1 MKKERK
7 VIDAH
12 LHIFG
17 HCEFG
22 DRLAHGIGDEPTQE
36 YLTEKYYG
44 RLGIEKGIVMGN
56 GPLEEQGK
64 NLGEYFYYSAG
75 LDEKDSWLKLEEI
88 ESHLQRK
95 RCVGVKLYPGY
106 YELYPNDKSLYP
118 IYKMTEE
125 YGKVLSVHTGM
136 VAGNGGHL
144 KYCRPIHLDDIATD
158 FPGLKIVM
166 CHFGNPFLQEAA
178 AVLEKNPNMYADL
191 SGLIEGAFETE
202 TFIKDQSGYL
212 EILKSWMHYV
222 SDYAK
227 FIYGTDWPA
236 VNCFEYREFIK
247 RLVPEQYHE
256 KVFYENAVRVYGL
269 EMKYYEDKSDRK
281 MELKLLSLS
290 EDDKLIRECM
300 EQASAFYG
308 CLGKMGVTEILCDRK
323 KAQELGADCQ
333 ITGIFTGGELTAF
346 ACAFEYT
353 GLKRNGR
360 KWLNPGD
367 KEWRQI
373 ETLGTNVV
381 VIPLLVGKEKVG
393 RLIELLREQYRDSHL
408 LFRISGE
415 QSEKFQ
421 EDLAVVSEKNLKSHR
436 YDAAGENVWL
446 FHFAPQIRMEDT
458 YFEEEILLIL
468 PGQEVLLEMGIE
480 EAEVTMVKLTGYE
493 IVRSEKGSAFFRK
506 PGAACEGVLLQCDYE
521 QLLRYQRFINL
532 TNYEE
537 HFEQTDRGKAL
548 IYSEKYQSDSS
559 LLWNDLLREMV
570 KTRKAEWSI
579 VPDSYIMYPVTYKEQ
594 DRLLECACYDNQEIG
609 NYMHYMDI
617 RLQCET
623 GVPFG
628 KDGIDLMERYK
639 NRLERI
645 PLGRLRVRITLEMI
659 LDILDHE
666 DQPVGCDAEAE
677 AVLSIDRLSHIGV
690 LTLVSLSTPFLLSHF
705 LDNIVR
711 NQLMV
716 IEENGEA
723 VNLYAYMQE
732 KWGLNASGTPKSYEM
747 IPKEK
752 NCLNKKQLG
761 AVLLSETI
769 YEEGEDFGEFTD
781 AEILKLTNSET
792 GMGQYSR
799 AFVVA
804 HTNVLLD
811 FEKDLRG
818 TIQARMYNAAFTC
831 FYVEL
836 LMFEEA
842 ALTCFNKELIDLM
855 AEVMRIEPT
864 EFLTRARTIT
874 NRYLNTVDFWNVSV
888 NYPSSQKS
896 LQMIRKSFLI
906 DDLKEKME
914 YNQKQVGNIFD
925 INREIVDRQEA
936 KEEKERDDQS
946 NTALTI
952 LSVLCFFSAMIDGN
966 DYLSTLDWLIPA
978 GVLDIILKGV
988 FPITMIGIL
997 LYVLK
1002 KLYGRSK

>member
-1 MKKERK
+1 
-7 VIDAH
+7 
-12 LHIFG
+12 
-17 HCEFG
+17 
-22 DRLAHGIGDEPTQE
+22 
-36 YLTEKYYG
+36 
-44 RLGIEKGIVMGN
+44 
-56 GPLEEQGK
+56 
-64 NLGEYFYYSAG
+64 
-75 LDEKDSWLKLEEI
+75 
-88 ESHLQRK
+88 
-95 RCVGVKLYPGY
+95 
-106 YELYPNDKSLYP
+106 
-118 IYKMTEE
+118 
-125 YGKVLSVHTGM
+125 
-136 VAGNGGHL
+136 
-144 KYCRPIHLDDIATD
+144 
-158 FPGLKIVM
+158 
-166 CHFGNPFLQEAA
+166 
-178 AVLEKNPNMYADL
+178 
-191 SGLIEGAFETE
+191 
-202 TFIKDQSGYL
+202 
-212 EILKSWMHYV
+212 
-222 SDYAK
+222 
-227 FIYGTDWPA
+227 
-236 VNCFEYREFIK
+236 
-247 RLVPEQYHE
+247 
-256 KVFYENAVRVYGL
+256 
-269 EMKYYEDKSDRK
+269 MKYYEDKSDRK

-308 CLGKMGVTEILCDRK
+308 CLGEMGVTEILCDRK

-353 GLKRNGR
+353 ELKRNGR

-393 RLIELLREQYRDSHL
+393 RLVELLREQYRDSHL

-436 YDAAGENVWL
+436 YDAAGENVWI

-480 EAEVTMVKLTGYE
+480 EAEVTMVELTGYE
-493 IVRSEKGSAFFRK
+493 IVQSEKGSAFFRK

-532 TNYEE
+532 TDYEE

-579 VPDSYIMYPVTYKEQ
+579 VPDSYIMYPVTYKDH
-594 DRLLECACYDNQEIG
+594 DRLLECACYDNQEIS

-666 DQPVGCDAEAE
+666 DQPVGCDAEVE
-677 AVLSIDRLSHIGV
+677 AVLSIDRSSHIGV

-864 EFLTRARTIT
+864 EFLTSARTIT

-906 DDLKEKME
+906 DDLREKME
-914 YNQKQVGNIFD
+914 YNQNQVGNIFN

>member
-1 MKKERK
+1 
-7 VIDAH
+7 
-12 LHIFG
+12 
-17 HCEFG
+17 
-22 DRLAHGIGDEPTQE
+22 
-36 YLTEKYYG
+36 
-44 RLGIEKGIVMGN
+44 
-56 GPLEEQGK
+56 
-64 NLGEYFYYSAG
+64 
-75 LDEKDSWLKLEEI
+75 
-88 ESHLQRK
+88 
-95 RCVGVKLYPGY
+95 
-106 YELYPNDKSLYP
+106 
-118 IYKMTEE
+118 
-125 YGKVLSVHTGM
+125 
-136 VAGNGGHL
+136 
-144 KYCRPIHLDDIATD
+144 
-158 FPGLKIVM
+158 
-166 CHFGNPFLQEAA
+166 
-178 AVLEKNPNMYADL
+178 
-191 SGLIEGAFETE
+191 
-202 TFIKDQSGYL
+202 
-212 EILKSWMHYV
+212 
-222 SDYAK
+222 
-227 FIYGTDWPA
+227 
-236 VNCFEYREFIK
+236 
-247 RLVPEQYHE
+247 
-256 KVFYENAVRVYGL
+256 
-269 EMKYYEDKSDRK
+269 MKYYEDKSDRK

-308 CLGKMGVTEILCDRK
+308 CLGEMGVTEILCDRK

-353 GLKRNGR
+353 ELKRNGR

-393 RLIELLREQYRDSHL
+393 RLVELLREQYRDSHL

-436 YDAAGENVWL
+436 YDAAGENGWL

-480 EAEVTMVKLTGYE
+480 EAEVTMVELTGYE
-493 IVRSEKGSAFFRK
+493 IVQSEKGSAFFRK

-532 TNYEE
+532 TDYEE

-579 VPDSYIMYPVTYKEQ
+579 VPDSYIMYPVTYKDH
-594 DRLLECACYDNQEIG
+594 DRLLECACYDNQEIS

-666 DQPVGCDAEAE
+666 DQPVGCDAEVE
-677 AVLSIDRLSHIGV
+677 AVLSIDRSSHIGV

-864 EFLTRARTIT
+864 EFLTSARTIT

-906 DDLKEKME
+906 DDLREKME
-914 YNQKQVGNIFD
+914 YNQKQVGNIFN

>member
-1 MKKERK
+1 
-7 VIDAH
+7 
-12 LHIFG
+12 
-17 HCEFG
+17 
-22 DRLAHGIGDEPTQE
+22 
-36 YLTEKYYG
+36 
-44 RLGIEKGIVMGN
+44 
-56 GPLEEQGK
+56 
-64 NLGEYFYYSAG
+64 
-75 LDEKDSWLKLEEI
+75 
-88 ESHLQRK
+88 
-95 RCVGVKLYPGY
+95 
-106 YELYPNDKSLYP
+106 
-118 IYKMTEE
+118 
-125 YGKVLSVHTGM
+125 
-136 VAGNGGHL
+136 
-144 KYCRPIHLDDIATD
+144 
-158 FPGLKIVM
+158 
-166 CHFGNPFLQEAA
+166 
-178 AVLEKNPNMYADL
+178 
-191 SGLIEGAFETE
+191 
-202 TFIKDQSGYL
+202 
-212 EILKSWMHYV
+212 
-222 SDYAK
+222 
-227 FIYGTDWPA
+227 
-236 VNCFEYREFIK
+236 
-247 RLVPEQYHE
+247 
-256 KVFYENAVRVYGL
+256 
-269 EMKYYEDKSDRK
+269 MKYYEDKSDRK

-308 CLGKMGVTEILCDRK
+308 CLGEMGVTEILCDRK

-353 GLKRNGR
+353 ELKRNGR

-393 RLIELLREQYRDSHL
+393 RLVELLREQYRDSHL

-480 EAEVTMVKLTGYE
+480 EAEVTMVELTGYE
-493 IVRSEKGSAFFRK
+493 IVQSEKGSAFFRK

-532 TNYEE
+532 TDYEE

-579 VPDSYIMYPVTYKEQ
+579 VPDSYIMYPVTYKDH
-594 DRLLECACYDNQEIG
+594 DRLLECACYDNQEIS

-666 DQPVGCDAEAE
+666 DQPVGCDAEVE
-677 AVLSIDRLSHIGV
+677 AVLSIDRSSHIGV

>member
-1 MKKERK
+1 
-7 VIDAH
+7 
-12 LHIFG
+12 
-17 HCEFG
+17 
-22 DRLAHGIGDEPTQE
+22 
-36 YLTEKYYG
+36 
-44 RLGIEKGIVMGN
+44 
-56 GPLEEQGK
+56 
-64 NLGEYFYYSAG
+64 
-75 LDEKDSWLKLEEI
+75 
-88 ESHLQRK
+88 
-95 RCVGVKLYPGY
+95 
-106 YELYPNDKSLYP
+106 
-118 IYKMTEE
+118 
-125 YGKVLSVHTGM
+125 
-136 VAGNGGHL
+136 
-144 KYCRPIHLDDIATD
+144 
-158 FPGLKIVM
+158 
-166 CHFGNPFLQEAA
+166 
-178 AVLEKNPNMYADL
+178 
-191 SGLIEGAFETE
+191 
-202 TFIKDQSGYL
+202 
-212 EILKSWMHYV
+212 
-222 SDYAK
+222 
-227 FIYGTDWPA
+227 
-236 VNCFEYREFIK
+236 
-247 RLVPEQYHE
+247 
-256 KVFYENAVRVYGL
+256 
-269 EMKYYEDKSDRK
+269 MKYYEDKSDRK
-281 MELKLLSLS
+281 MELKLLPLS

-506 PGAACEGVLLQCDYE
+506 SGAACEGVLLQCDYE

>member
-1 MKKERK
+1 
-7 VIDAH
+7 
-12 LHIFG
+12 
-17 HCEFG
+17 
-22 DRLAHGIGDEPTQE
+22 
-36 YLTEKYYG
+36 
-44 RLGIEKGIVMGN
+44 
-56 GPLEEQGK
+56 
-64 NLGEYFYYSAG
+64 
-75 LDEKDSWLKLEEI
+75 
-88 ESHLQRK
+88 
-95 RCVGVKLYPGY
+95 
-106 YELYPNDKSLYP
+106 
-118 IYKMTEE
+118 
-125 YGKVLSVHTGM
+125 
-136 VAGNGGHL
+136 
-144 KYCRPIHLDDIATD
+144 
-158 FPGLKIVM
+158 
-166 CHFGNPFLQEAA
+166 
-178 AVLEKNPNMYADL
+178 
-191 SGLIEGAFETE
+191 
-202 TFIKDQSGYL
+202 
-212 EILKSWMHYV
+212 
-222 SDYAK
+222 
-227 FIYGTDWPA
+227 
-236 VNCFEYREFIK
+236 
-247 RLVPEQYHE
+247 
-256 KVFYENAVRVYGL
+256 
-269 EMKYYEDKSDRK
+269 MKYYEDKSDRK
-281 MELKLLSLS
+281 MELKLVSLS

-308 CLGKMGVTEILCDRK
+308 CLGEMGVTEILCDRK

-393 RLIELLREQYRDSHL
+393 RLVELLREQYRDSHL

-480 EAEVTMVKLTGYE
+480 EAEVTMVELTGYE
-493 IVRSEKGSAFFRK
+493 IVQSEKGSAFFRK

-532 TNYEE
+532 TDYEE

-579 VPDSYIMYPVTYKEQ
+579 VPDSYIMYPVTYKDH

-666 DQPVGCDAEAE
+666 DQPVGCDAEVE
-677 AVLSIDRLSHIGV
+677 AVLSIDRSSHIGV

-864 EFLTRARTIT
+864 EFLTSARTIT

-906 DDLKEKME
+906 DDLREKME
-914 YNQKQVGNIFD
+914 YNQKQVGNIFN

>member
-1 MKKERK
+1 
-7 VIDAH
+7 
-12 LHIFG
+12 
-17 HCEFG
+17 
-22 DRLAHGIGDEPTQE
+22 
-36 YLTEKYYG
+36 
-44 RLGIEKGIVMGN
+44 
-56 GPLEEQGK
+56 
-64 NLGEYFYYSAG
+64 
-75 LDEKDSWLKLEEI
+75 
-88 ESHLQRK
+88 
-95 RCVGVKLYPGY
+95 
-106 YELYPNDKSLYP
+106 
-118 IYKMTEE
+118 
-125 YGKVLSVHTGM
+125 
-136 VAGNGGHL
+136 
-144 KYCRPIHLDDIATD
+144 
-158 FPGLKIVM
+158 
-166 CHFGNPFLQEAA
+166 
-178 AVLEKNPNMYADL
+178 
-191 SGLIEGAFETE
+191 
-202 TFIKDQSGYL
+202 
-212 EILKSWMHYV
+212 
-222 SDYAK
+222 
-227 FIYGTDWPA
+227 
-236 VNCFEYREFIK
+236 
-247 RLVPEQYHE
+247 
-256 KVFYENAVRVYGL
+256 
-269 EMKYYEDKSDRK
+269 MKYYEDKSDRK

-308 CLGKMGVTEILCDRK
+308 CLGEMGVTEILCDRK

-353 GLKRNGR
+353 ELKRNGR

-373 ETLGTNVV
+373 ETLGPNVV

-393 RLIELLREQYRDSHL
+393 RLVELLREQYRDSHL

-480 EAEVTMVKLTGYE
+480 EAEVTMVELTGYE
-493 IVRSEKGSAFFRK
+493 IVQSEKGSAFFRK

-532 TNYEE
+532 TDYEE

-579 VPDSYIMYPVTYKEQ
+579 VPDSYIMYPVTYKDH
-594 DRLLECACYDNQEIG
+594 DRLLECACYDNQEIS

-666 DQPVGCDAEAE
+666 DQPVGCDAEVE
-677 AVLSIDRLSHIGV
+677 AVLSIDRSSHIGV

-864 EFLTRARTIT
+864 EFLTSARTIT

-906 DDLKEKME
+906 DDLREKME
-914 YNQKQVGNIFD
+914 YNQKQVGNIFN

>member
-1 MKKERK
+1 
-7 VIDAH
+7 
-12 LHIFG
+12 
-17 HCEFG
+17 
-22 DRLAHGIGDEPTQE
+22 
-36 YLTEKYYG
+36 
-44 RLGIEKGIVMGN
+44 
-56 GPLEEQGK
+56 
-64 NLGEYFYYSAG
+64 
-75 LDEKDSWLKLEEI
+75 
-88 ESHLQRK
+88 
-95 RCVGVKLYPGY
+95 
-106 YELYPNDKSLYP
+106 
-118 IYKMTEE
+118 
-125 YGKVLSVHTGM
+125 
-136 VAGNGGHL
+136 
-144 KYCRPIHLDDIATD
+144 
-158 FPGLKIVM
+158 
-166 CHFGNPFLQEAA
+166 
-178 AVLEKNPNMYADL
+178 
-191 SGLIEGAFETE
+191 
-202 TFIKDQSGYL
+202 
-212 EILKSWMHYV
+212 
-222 SDYAK
+222 
-227 FIYGTDWPA
+227 
-236 VNCFEYREFIK
+236 
-247 RLVPEQYHE
+247 
-256 KVFYENAVRVYGL
+256 
-269 EMKYYEDKSDRK
+269 MKYYEDKSDRK

-308 CLGKMGVTEILCDRK
+308 CLGEMGVTEILCDRK

-353 GLKRNGR
+353 ELKRNGR

-381 VIPLLVGKEKVG
+381 VIPLLVGKEKVS
-393 RLIELLREQYRDSHL
+393 RLVELLREQYRDSHL

-480 EAEVTMVKLTGYE
+480 EAEVTMVELTGYE
-493 IVRSEKGSAFFRK
+493 IVQSEKGSAFFRK

-532 TNYEE
+532 TDYEE

-579 VPDSYIMYPVTYKEQ
+579 VPDSYIMYPVTYKDH

-666 DQPVGCDAEAE
+666 DQPVGCDAEVE
-677 AVLSIDRLSHIGV
+677 AVLSIDRSSHIGV

-864 EFLTRARTIT
+864 EFLTSARTIT

-906 DDLKEKME
+906 DDLREKME
-914 YNQKQVGNIFD
+914 YNQNQVGNIFN

>member
-1 MKKERK
+1 
-7 VIDAH
+7 
-12 LHIFG
+12 
-17 HCEFG
+17 
-22 DRLAHGIGDEPTQE
+22 
-36 YLTEKYYG
+36 
-44 RLGIEKGIVMGN
+44 
-56 GPLEEQGK
+56 
-64 NLGEYFYYSAG
+64 
-75 LDEKDSWLKLEEI
+75 
-88 ESHLQRK
+88 
-95 RCVGVKLYPGY
+95 
-106 YELYPNDKSLYP
+106 
-118 IYKMTEE
+118 
-125 YGKVLSVHTGM
+125 
-136 VAGNGGHL
+136 
-144 KYCRPIHLDDIATD
+144 
-158 FPGLKIVM
+158 
-166 CHFGNPFLQEAA
+166 
-178 AVLEKNPNMYADL
+178 
-191 SGLIEGAFETE
+191 
-202 TFIKDQSGYL
+202 
-212 EILKSWMHYV
+212 
-222 SDYAK
+222 
-227 FIYGTDWPA
+227 
-236 VNCFEYREFIK
+236 
-247 RLVPEQYHE
+247 
-256 KVFYENAVRVYGL
+256 
-269 EMKYYEDKSDRK
+269 MKYYEDKSDRK

-308 CLGKMGVTEILCDRK
+308 CLGEMGVTEILCDRK

-353 GLKRNGR
+353 ELKRNGR

-393 RLIELLREQYRDSHL
+393 RLVELLREQYRDSHL

-480 EAEVTMVKLTGYE
+480 EAEVTMVELTGYE
-493 IVRSEKGSAFFRK
+493 IVQSEKGSAFFRK

-532 TNYEE
+532 TDYEE

-579 VPDSYIMYPVTYKEQ
+579 VPDSYIMYPVTYKDH
-594 DRLLECACYDNQEIG
+594 DRLLECACYDNQEIS

-666 DQPVGCDAEAE
+666 DQPVGCDAEVE
-677 AVLSIDRLSHIGV
+677 AVLSIDRSSHIGV

-864 EFLTRARTIT
+864 EFLTSARTIT

-906 DDLKEKME
+906 DDLREKME
-914 YNQKQVGNIFD
+914 YNQKQVGNIFN

>member
-1 MKKERK
+1 
-7 VIDAH
+7 
-12 LHIFG
+12 
-17 HCEFG
+17 
-22 DRLAHGIGDEPTQE
+22 
-36 YLTEKYYG
+36 
-44 RLGIEKGIVMGN
+44 
-56 GPLEEQGK
+56 
-64 NLGEYFYYSAG
+64 
-75 LDEKDSWLKLEEI
+75 
-88 ESHLQRK
+88 
-95 RCVGVKLYPGY
+95 
-106 YELYPNDKSLYP
+106 
-118 IYKMTEE
+118 
-125 YGKVLSVHTGM
+125 
-136 VAGNGGHL
+136 
-144 KYCRPIHLDDIATD
+144 
-158 FPGLKIVM
+158 
-166 CHFGNPFLQEAA
+166 
-178 AVLEKNPNMYADL
+178 
-191 SGLIEGAFETE
+191 
-202 TFIKDQSGYL
+202 
-212 EILKSWMHYV
+212 
-222 SDYAK
+222 
-227 FIYGTDWPA
+227 
-236 VNCFEYREFIK
+236 
-247 RLVPEQYHE
+247 
-256 KVFYENAVRVYGL
+256 
-269 EMKYYEDKSDRK
+269 MKYYEDKSDRK

-308 CLGKMGVTEILCDRK
+308 CLGEMGVTEILCDRK

-353 GLKRNGR
+353 ELKRNGR

-393 RLIELLREQYRDSHL
+393 RLVELLREQYRDSHL

-480 EAEVTMVKLTGYE
+480 EAEVTMVELTGYE
-493 IVRSEKGSAFFRK
+493 IVQSEKGSAFFRK

-532 TNYEE
+532 TDYEE

-579 VPDSYIMYPVTYKEQ
+579 VPDSYIMYPVTYKDH
-594 DRLLECACYDNQEIG
+594 DRLLECACYDNQEIS

-666 DQPVGCDAEAE
+666 DQPVGCDAEVE
-677 AVLSIDRLSHIGV
+677 AVLSIDRSSHIGV

-864 EFLTRARTIT
+864 EFLTSARTIT

>member
-1 MKKERK
+1 
-7 VIDAH
+7 
-12 LHIFG
+12 
-17 HCEFG
+17 
-22 DRLAHGIGDEPTQE
+22 
-36 YLTEKYYG
+36 
-44 RLGIEKGIVMGN
+44 
-56 GPLEEQGK
+56 
-64 NLGEYFYYSAG
+64 
-75 LDEKDSWLKLEEI
+75 
-88 ESHLQRK
+88 
-95 RCVGVKLYPGY
+95 
-106 YELYPNDKSLYP
+106 
-118 IYKMTEE
+118 
-125 YGKVLSVHTGM
+125 
-136 VAGNGGHL
+136 
-144 KYCRPIHLDDIATD
+144 
-158 FPGLKIVM
+158 
-166 CHFGNPFLQEAA
+166 
-178 AVLEKNPNMYADL
+178 
-191 SGLIEGAFETE
+191 
-202 TFIKDQSGYL
+202 
-212 EILKSWMHYV
+212 
-222 SDYAK
+222 
-227 FIYGTDWPA
+227 
-236 VNCFEYREFIK
+236 
-247 RLVPEQYHE
+247 
-256 KVFYENAVRVYGL
+256 
-269 EMKYYEDKSDRK
+269 MKYYEDKSDRK

-353 GLKRNGR
+353 ELKRNGR

-393 RLIELLREQYRDSHL
+393 RLVELLREQYRDSHL

-480 EAEVTMVKLTGYE
+480 EAEVTMVELTGYE
-493 IVRSEKGSAFFRK
+493 IVQSEKGSAFFRK

-532 TNYEE
+532 TDYEE

-579 VPDSYIMYPVTYKEQ
+579 VPDSYIMYPVTYKDH
-594 DRLLECACYDNQEIG
+594 DRLLECACYDNQEIS

-666 DQPVGCDAEAE
+666 DQPVGCDAEVE
-677 AVLSIDRLSHIGV
+677 AVLSIDRSSHIGV

-864 EFLTRARTIT
+864 EFLTSARTIT

-906 DDLKEKME
+906 DDLREKME
-914 YNQKQVGNIFD
+914 YNQKQVGNIFN

>member
-1 MKKERK
+1 
-7 VIDAH
+7 
-12 LHIFG
+12 
-17 HCEFG
+17 
-22 DRLAHGIGDEPTQE
+22 
-36 YLTEKYYG
+36 
-44 RLGIEKGIVMGN
+44 
-56 GPLEEQGK
+56 
-64 NLGEYFYYSAG
+64 
-75 LDEKDSWLKLEEI
+75 
-88 ESHLQRK
+88 
-95 RCVGVKLYPGY
+95 
-106 YELYPNDKSLYP
+106 
-118 IYKMTEE
+118 
-125 YGKVLSVHTGM
+125 
-136 VAGNGGHL
+136 
-144 KYCRPIHLDDIATD
+144 
-158 FPGLKIVM
+158 
-166 CHFGNPFLQEAA
+166 
-178 AVLEKNPNMYADL
+178 
-191 SGLIEGAFETE
+191 
-202 TFIKDQSGYL
+202 
-212 EILKSWMHYV
+212 
-222 SDYAK
+222 
-227 FIYGTDWPA
+227 
-236 VNCFEYREFIK
+236 
-247 RLVPEQYHE
+247 
-256 KVFYENAVRVYGL
+256 
-269 EMKYYEDKSDRK
+269 MKYYEDKSDRK

-308 CLGKMGVTEILCDRK
+308 CLGKMGVTEILCDRR

-480 EAEVTMVKLTGYE
+480 EAEVTMVELTGYE
-493 IVRSEKGSAFFRK
+493 IVQSEKGSAFFRK

-532 TNYEE
+532 TDYEE

-579 VPDSYIMYPVTYKEQ
+579 VPDSYIMYPVTYKDH

-666 DQPVGCDAEAE
+666 DQPVGCDAEVE
-677 AVLSIDRLSHIGV
+677 AVLSIDRSSHIGV

-864 EFLTRARTIT
+864 EFLTSARTIT

-906 DDLKEKME
+906 DDLREKME
-914 YNQKQVGNIFD
+914 YNQKQVGNIFN

>member
-1 MKKERK
+1 
-7 VIDAH
+7 
-12 LHIFG
+12 
-17 HCEFG
+17 
-22 DRLAHGIGDEPTQE
+22 
-36 YLTEKYYG
+36 
-44 RLGIEKGIVMGN
+44 
-56 GPLEEQGK
+56 
-64 NLGEYFYYSAG
+64 
-75 LDEKDSWLKLEEI
+75 
-88 ESHLQRK
+88 
-95 RCVGVKLYPGY
+95 
-106 YELYPNDKSLYP
+106 
-118 IYKMTEE
+118 
-125 YGKVLSVHTGM
+125 
-136 VAGNGGHL
+136 
-144 KYCRPIHLDDIATD
+144 
-158 FPGLKIVM
+158 
-166 CHFGNPFLQEAA
+166 
-178 AVLEKNPNMYADL
+178 
-191 SGLIEGAFETE
+191 
-202 TFIKDQSGYL
+202 
-212 EILKSWMHYV
+212 
-222 SDYAK
+222 
-227 FIYGTDWPA
+227 
-236 VNCFEYREFIK
+236 
-247 RLVPEQYHE
+247 
-256 KVFYENAVRVYGL
+256 
-269 EMKYYEDKSDRK
+269 MKYYEDKSDRK

-308 CLGKMGVTEILCDRK
+308 CLGEMGVTEILCDRK

-353 GLKRNGR
+353 ELKRNGR

-393 RLIELLREQYRDSHL
+393 RLVELLREQYRDSHL

-480 EAEVTMVKLTGYE
+480 EAEVTMVELTGYE
-493 IVRSEKGSAFFRK
+493 IVQSEKGSAFFRK

-532 TNYEE
+532 TDYEE

-579 VPDSYIMYPVTYKEQ
+579 VPDSYIMYPVTYKDH

-666 DQPVGCDAEAE
+666 DQPVGCDAEVE
-677 AVLSIDRLSHIGV
+677 AVLSIDRSSHIGV

-752 NCLNKKQLG
+752 NCLKKKQLG

-864 EFLTRARTIT
+864 EFLTSARTIT

-906 DDLKEKME
+906 DDLREKME
-914 YNQKQVGNIFD
+914 YNQKQVGNIFN

>member
-1 MKKERK
+1 
-7 VIDAH
+7 
-12 LHIFG
+12 
-17 HCEFG
+17 
-22 DRLAHGIGDEPTQE
+22 
-36 YLTEKYYG
+36 
-44 RLGIEKGIVMGN
+44 
-56 GPLEEQGK
+56 
-64 NLGEYFYYSAG
+64 
-75 LDEKDSWLKLEEI
+75 
-88 ESHLQRK
+88 
-95 RCVGVKLYPGY
+95 
-106 YELYPNDKSLYP
+106 
-118 IYKMTEE
+118 
-125 YGKVLSVHTGM
+125 
-136 VAGNGGHL
+136 
-144 KYCRPIHLDDIATD
+144 
-158 FPGLKIVM
+158 
-166 CHFGNPFLQEAA
+166 
-178 AVLEKNPNMYADL
+178 
-191 SGLIEGAFETE
+191 
-202 TFIKDQSGYL
+202 
-212 EILKSWMHYV
+212 
-222 SDYAK
+222 
-227 FIYGTDWPA
+227 
-236 VNCFEYREFIK
+236 
-247 RLVPEQYHE
+247 
-256 KVFYENAVRVYGL
+256 
-269 EMKYYEDKSDRK
+269 MKYYEDKSDRK

-308 CLGKMGVTEILCDRK
+308 CLGEMGVTEILCDRK

-353 GLKRNGR
+353 ELKRNGR

-393 RLIELLREQYRDSHL
+393 RLVELLREQYRDSHL

-480 EAEVTMVKLTGYE
+480 EAEVTMVELTGYE
-493 IVRSEKGSAFFRK
+493 IVQSEKGSAFFRK

-532 TNYEE
+532 TDYEE

-579 VPDSYIMYPVTYKEQ
+579 VPDSYIMYPVTYKDH
-594 DRLLECACYDNQEIG
+594 DRLLECACYDNQEIS

-666 DQPVGCDAEAE
+666 DQPVGCDAEVE
-677 AVLSIDRLSHIGV
+677 AVLSIDRSSHIGV

-906 DDLKEKME
+906 DDLREKME
-914 YNQKQVGNIFD
+914 YNQKQVGNIFN
-925 INREIVDRQEA
+925 INSEIVDRQEA

>member
-1 MKKERK
+1 
-7 VIDAH
+7 
-12 LHIFG
+12 
-17 HCEFG
+17 
-22 DRLAHGIGDEPTQE
+22 
-36 YLTEKYYG
+36 
-44 RLGIEKGIVMGN
+44 
-56 GPLEEQGK
+56 
-64 NLGEYFYYSAG
+64 
-75 LDEKDSWLKLEEI
+75 
-88 ESHLQRK
+88 
-95 RCVGVKLYPGY
+95 
-106 YELYPNDKSLYP
+106 
-118 IYKMTEE
+118 
-125 YGKVLSVHTGM
+125 
-136 VAGNGGHL
+136 
-144 KYCRPIHLDDIATD
+144 
-158 FPGLKIVM
+158 
-166 CHFGNPFLQEAA
+166 
-178 AVLEKNPNMYADL
+178 
-191 SGLIEGAFETE
+191 
-202 TFIKDQSGYL
+202 
-212 EILKSWMHYV
+212 
-222 SDYAK
+222 
-227 FIYGTDWPA
+227 
-236 VNCFEYREFIK
+236 
-247 RLVPEQYHE
+247 
-256 KVFYENAVRVYGL
+256 
-269 EMKYYEDKSDRK
+269 MKYYEDKSDRK

-308 CLGKMGVTEILCDRK
+308 CLGEMGVTEILCDRK

-353 GLKRNGR
+353 ELKSNGR

-393 RLIELLREQYRDSHL
+393 RLVELLREQYRDSHL

-480 EAEVTMVKLTGYE
+480 EAEVTMVELTGYE
-493 IVRSEKGSAFFRK
+493 IVQSEKGSAFFRK

-532 TNYEE
+532 TDYEE

-579 VPDSYIMYPVTYKEQ
+579 VPDSYIMYPVTYKDH
-594 DRLLECACYDNQEIG
+594 DRLLECACYDNQEIS

-666 DQPVGCDAEAE
+666 DQPVGCDAEVE
-677 AVLSIDRLSHIGV
+677 AVLSIDRSSHIGV

-864 EFLTRARTIT
+864 EFLTSARTIT

-906 DDLKEKME
+906 DDLREKME
-914 YNQKQVGNIFD
+914 YNQKQVGNIFN

>member
-1 MKKERK
+1 M
-7 VIDAH
+7 
-12 LHIFG
+12 
-17 HCEFG
+17 
-22 DRLAHGIGDEPTQE
+22 
-36 YLTEKYYG
+36 
-44 RLGIEKGIVMGN
+44 
-56 GPLEEQGK
+56 
-64 NLGEYFYYSAG
+64 
-75 LDEKDSWLKLEEI
+75 
-88 ESHLQRK
+88 LQR
-95 RCVGVKLYPGY
+95 Y
-106 YELYPNDKSLYP
+106 S
-118 IYKMTEE
+118 
-125 YGKVLSVHTGM
+125 
-136 VAGNGGHL
+136 
-144 KYCRPIHLDDIATD
+144 
-158 FPGLKIVM
+158 
-166 CHFGNPFLQEAA
+166 
-178 AVLEKNPNMYADL
+178 
-191 SGLIEGAFETE
+191 
-202 TFIKDQSGYL
+202 
-212 EILKSWMHYV
+212 
-222 SDYAK
+222 
-227 FIYGTDWPA
+227 
-236 VNCFEYREFIK
+236 
-247 RLVPEQYHE
+247 
-256 KVFYENAVRVYGL
+256 
-269 EMKYYEDKSDRK
+269 
-281 MELKLLSLS
+281 
-290 EDDKLIRECM
+290 
-300 EQASAFYG
+300 
-308 CLGKMGVTEILCDRK
+308 VTEK

-353 GLKRNGR
+353 ELKRNGR

-393 RLIELLREQYRDSHL
+393 RLVELLREQYRDSHL

-480 EAEVTMVKLTGYE
+480 EAEVTMVELTGYE
-493 IVRSEKGSAFFRK
+493 IVQSEKGSAFFRK

-532 TNYEE
+532 TDYEE

-579 VPDSYIMYPVTYKEQ
+579 VPDSYIMYPVTYKDH
-594 DRLLECACYDNQEIG
+594 DRLLECACYDNQEIS

-666 DQPVGCDAEAE
+666 DQPVGCDAEVE
-677 AVLSIDRLSHIGV
+677 AVLSIDRSSHIGV

-864 EFLTRARTIT
+864 EFLTSARTIT

-906 DDLKEKME
+906 DDLREKME
-914 YNQKQVGNIFD
+914 YNQKQVGNIFN

>member
-1 MKKERK
+1 
-7 VIDAH
+7 
-12 LHIFG
+12 
-17 HCEFG
+17 
-22 DRLAHGIGDEPTQE
+22 
-36 YLTEKYYG
+36 
-44 RLGIEKGIVMGN
+44 
-56 GPLEEQGK
+56 
-64 NLGEYFYYSAG
+64 
-75 LDEKDSWLKLEEI
+75 
-88 ESHLQRK
+88 
-95 RCVGVKLYPGY
+95 
-106 YELYPNDKSLYP
+106 
-118 IYKMTEE
+118 
-125 YGKVLSVHTGM
+125 
-136 VAGNGGHL
+136 
-144 KYCRPIHLDDIATD
+144 
-158 FPGLKIVM
+158 
-166 CHFGNPFLQEAA
+166 
-178 AVLEKNPNMYADL
+178 
-191 SGLIEGAFETE
+191 
-202 TFIKDQSGYL
+202 
-212 EILKSWMHYV
+212 
-222 SDYAK
+222 
-227 FIYGTDWPA
+227 
-236 VNCFEYREFIK
+236 
-247 RLVPEQYHE
+247 
-256 KVFYENAVRVYGL
+256 
-269 EMKYYEDKSDRK
+269 

-308 CLGKMGVTEILCDRK
+308 CLGEMGVTEILCDRK

-353 GLKRNGR
+353 ELKRNGR

-393 RLIELLREQYRDSHL
+393 RLVELLREQYRDSHL

-480 EAEVTMVKLTGYE
+480 EAEVTMVELTGYE
-493 IVRSEKGSAFFRK
+493 IVQSEKGSAFFRK

-532 TNYEE
+532 TDYEE

-579 VPDSYIMYPVTYKEQ
+579 VPDSYIMYPVTYKDH
-594 DRLLECACYDNQEIG
+594 DRLLECACYDNQEIS

-666 DQPVGCDAEAE
+666 DQPVGCDAEVE
-677 AVLSIDRLSHIGV
+677 AVLSIDRSSHIGV

-864 EFLTRARTIT
+864 EFLTSARTIT

-906 DDLKEKME
+906 DDLREKME
-914 YNQKQVGNIFD
+914 YNQKQVGNIFN

>member
-1 MKKERK
+1 
-7 VIDAH
+7 
-12 LHIFG
+12 
-17 HCEFG
+17 
-22 DRLAHGIGDEPTQE
+22 
-36 YLTEKYYG
+36 
-44 RLGIEKGIVMGN
+44 
-56 GPLEEQGK
+56 
-64 NLGEYFYYSAG
+64 
-75 LDEKDSWLKLEEI
+75 
-88 ESHLQRK
+88 
-95 RCVGVKLYPGY
+95 
-106 YELYPNDKSLYP
+106 
-118 IYKMTEE
+118 
-125 YGKVLSVHTGM
+125 
-136 VAGNGGHL
+136 
-144 KYCRPIHLDDIATD
+144 
-158 FPGLKIVM
+158 
-166 CHFGNPFLQEAA
+166 
-178 AVLEKNPNMYADL
+178 
-191 SGLIEGAFETE
+191 
-202 TFIKDQSGYL
+202 
-212 EILKSWMHYV
+212 
-222 SDYAK
+222 
-227 FIYGTDWPA
+227 
-236 VNCFEYREFIK
+236 
-247 RLVPEQYHE
+247 
-256 KVFYENAVRVYGL
+256 
-269 EMKYYEDKSDRK
+269 MKYYEDKSDRK

-308 CLGKMGVTEILCDRK
+308 CLGEMGVTEILCDRK

-333 ITGIFTGGELTAF
+333 IIGIFTGGELTAF

-480 EAEVTMVKLTGYE
+480 EAEVTMVELTGYE
-493 IVRSEKGSAFFRK
+493 IVQSEKGSAFFRK

-532 TNYEE
+532 TDYEE

-579 VPDSYIMYPVTYKEQ
+579 VPDSYIMYPVTYKDH

-666 DQPVGCDAEAE
+666 DQPVGCDAEVE
-677 AVLSIDRLSHIGV
+677 AVLSIDRSSHIGV

-864 EFLTRARTIT
+864 EFLTSARTIT

-906 DDLKEKME
+906 DDLREKME
-914 YNQKQVGNIFD
+914 YNQNQVGNIFN

>member
-1 MKKERK
+1 
-7 VIDAH
+7 
-12 LHIFG
+12 
-17 HCEFG
+17 
-22 DRLAHGIGDEPTQE
+22 
-36 YLTEKYYG
+36 
-44 RLGIEKGIVMGN
+44 
-56 GPLEEQGK
+56 
-64 NLGEYFYYSAG
+64 
-75 LDEKDSWLKLEEI
+75 
-88 ESHLQRK
+88 
-95 RCVGVKLYPGY
+95 
-106 YELYPNDKSLYP
+106 
-118 IYKMTEE
+118 
-125 YGKVLSVHTGM
+125 
-136 VAGNGGHL
+136 
-144 KYCRPIHLDDIATD
+144 
-158 FPGLKIVM
+158 
-166 CHFGNPFLQEAA
+166 
-178 AVLEKNPNMYADL
+178 
-191 SGLIEGAFETE
+191 
-202 TFIKDQSGYL
+202 
-212 EILKSWMHYV
+212 
-222 SDYAK
+222 
-227 FIYGTDWPA
+227 
-236 VNCFEYREFIK
+236 
-247 RLVPEQYHE
+247 
-256 KVFYENAVRVYGL
+256 
-269 EMKYYEDKSDRK
+269 

-308 CLGKMGVTEILCDRK
+308 CLGEMGVTEILCDRK

-353 GLKRNGR
+353 ELKRNGR

-393 RLIELLREQYRDSHL
+393 RLVELLREQYRDSHL

-480 EAEVTMVKLTGYE
+480 EAEVTMVELTGYE
-493 IVRSEKGSAFFRK
+493 IVQSEKGSAFFRK

-532 TNYEE
+532 TDYEE

-579 VPDSYIMYPVTYKEQ
+579 VPDSYIMYPVTYKDH
-594 DRLLECACYDNQEIG
+594 DRLLECACYDNQEIS

>member
-1 MKKERK
+1 
-7 VIDAH
+7 
-12 LHIFG
+12 
-17 HCEFG
+17 
-22 DRLAHGIGDEPTQE
+22 
-36 YLTEKYYG
+36 
-44 RLGIEKGIVMGN
+44 
-56 GPLEEQGK
+56 
-64 NLGEYFYYSAG
+64 
-75 LDEKDSWLKLEEI
+75 
-88 ESHLQRK
+88 
-95 RCVGVKLYPGY
+95 
-106 YELYPNDKSLYP
+106 
-118 IYKMTEE
+118 
-125 YGKVLSVHTGM
+125 
-136 VAGNGGHL
+136 
-144 KYCRPIHLDDIATD
+144 
-158 FPGLKIVM
+158 
-166 CHFGNPFLQEAA
+166 
-178 AVLEKNPNMYADL
+178 
-191 SGLIEGAFETE
+191 
-202 TFIKDQSGYL
+202 
-212 EILKSWMHYV
+212 
-222 SDYAK
+222 
-227 FIYGTDWPA
+227 
-236 VNCFEYREFIK
+236 
-247 RLVPEQYHE
+247 
-256 KVFYENAVRVYGL
+256 
-269 EMKYYEDKSDRK
+269 MKYYEDKSDRK

-308 CLGKMGVTEILCDRK
+308 CLGEMGVTEILCDRK

-353 GLKRNGR
+353 ELKRNGR

-393 RLIELLREQYRDSHL
+393 RLVELLREQYRDSHL

-480 EAEVTMVKLTGYE
+480 EAEVTMVELTGYE
-493 IVRSEKGSAFFRK
+493 IVQSEKGSAFFRK

-532 TNYEE
+532 TDYEE

-579 VPDSYIMYPVTYKEQ
+579 VPDSYIMYPVTYKDH
-594 DRLLECACYDNQEIG
+594 DRLLECACYDNQEIS

-666 DQPVGCDAEAE
+666 DQPVGCDAEVE
-677 AVLSIDRLSHIGV
+677 AVLSIDRSSHIGV

-864 EFLTRARTIT
+864 EFLTSARTIT
-874 NRYLNTVDFWNVSV
+874 NRYLYWVVFWNVSV

-906 DDLKEKME
+906 DDLREKME
-914 YNQKQVGNIFD
+914 YNQKQVGNIFN

>member
-1 MKKERK
+1 
-7 VIDAH
+7 
-12 LHIFG
+12 
-17 HCEFG
+17 
-22 DRLAHGIGDEPTQE
+22 
-36 YLTEKYYG
+36 
-44 RLGIEKGIVMGN
+44 
-56 GPLEEQGK
+56 
-64 NLGEYFYYSAG
+64 
-75 LDEKDSWLKLEEI
+75 
-88 ESHLQRK
+88 
-95 RCVGVKLYPGY
+95 
-106 YELYPNDKSLYP
+106 
-118 IYKMTEE
+118 
-125 YGKVLSVHTGM
+125 
-136 VAGNGGHL
+136 
-144 KYCRPIHLDDIATD
+144 
-158 FPGLKIVM
+158 
-166 CHFGNPFLQEAA
+166 
-178 AVLEKNPNMYADL
+178 
-191 SGLIEGAFETE
+191 
-202 TFIKDQSGYL
+202 
-212 EILKSWMHYV
+212 
-222 SDYAK
+222 
-227 FIYGTDWPA
+227 
-236 VNCFEYREFIK
+236 
-247 RLVPEQYHE
+247 
-256 KVFYENAVRVYGL
+256 
-269 EMKYYEDKSDRK
+269 MKYYEDKSDRK

-308 CLGKMGVTEILCDRK
+308 CLGEMGVTEILCDRK

-353 GLKRNGR
+353 ELKRNGR

-393 RLIELLREQYRDSHL
+393 RLVELLREQYRDSHL

-436 YDAAGENVWL
+436 YDAAGENVWI

-480 EAEVTMVKLTGYE
+480 EAEVTMVELTGYE
-493 IVRSEKGSAFFRK
+493 IVQSEKGSAFFRK

-532 TNYEE
+532 TDYEE

-579 VPDSYIMYPVTYKEQ
+579 VPDSYIMYPVTYKDH

-864 EFLTRARTIT
+864 EFLTSARTIT

-906 DDLKEKME
+906 DDLREKME
-914 YNQKQVGNIFD
+914 YNQNQVGNIFN

>member
-1 MKKERK
+1 
-7 VIDAH
+7 
-12 LHIFG
+12 
-17 HCEFG
+17 
-22 DRLAHGIGDEPTQE
+22 
-36 YLTEKYYG
+36 
-44 RLGIEKGIVMGN
+44 
-56 GPLEEQGK
+56 
-64 NLGEYFYYSAG
+64 
-75 LDEKDSWLKLEEI
+75 
-88 ESHLQRK
+88 
-95 RCVGVKLYPGY
+95 
-106 YELYPNDKSLYP
+106 
-118 IYKMTEE
+118 
-125 YGKVLSVHTGM
+125 
-136 VAGNGGHL
+136 
-144 KYCRPIHLDDIATD
+144 
-158 FPGLKIVM
+158 
-166 CHFGNPFLQEAA
+166 
-178 AVLEKNPNMYADL
+178 
-191 SGLIEGAFETE
+191 
-202 TFIKDQSGYL
+202 
-212 EILKSWMHYV
+212 
-222 SDYAK
+222 
-227 FIYGTDWPA
+227 
-236 VNCFEYREFIK
+236 
-247 RLVPEQYHE
+247 
-256 KVFYENAVRVYGL
+256 
-269 EMKYYEDKSDRK
+269 MKYYEDKSDRK

-308 CLGKMGVTEILCDRK
+308 CLGEMGVTEILCDRK

-353 GLKRNGR
+353 ELKRNGR

-393 RLIELLREQYRDSHL
+393 RLVELLREQYRDSHL

-480 EAEVTMVKLTGYE
+480 EAEVTMVELTGYE
-493 IVRSEKGSAFFRK
+493 IVQSEKGSAFFRK

-532 TNYEE
+532 TDYEE

-579 VPDSYIMYPVTYKEQ
+579 VPDSYIMYPVTYKDH
-594 DRLLECACYDNQEIG
+594 DRLLECACYDNQEIS

-666 DQPVGCDAEAE
+666 DQPVGCDAEVE
-677 AVLSIDRLSHIGV
+677 AVLSIDRSSHIGV

-906 DDLKEKME
+906 DDLREKME
-914 YNQKQVGNIFD
+914 YNQKQVGNIFN

-1002 KLYGRSK
+1002 KLYGRLK

>member
-1 MKKERK
+1 
-7 VIDAH
+7 
-12 LHIFG
+12 
-17 HCEFG
+17 
-22 DRLAHGIGDEPTQE
+22 
-36 YLTEKYYG
+36 
-44 RLGIEKGIVMGN
+44 
-56 GPLEEQGK
+56 
-64 NLGEYFYYSAG
+64 
-75 LDEKDSWLKLEEI
+75 
-88 ESHLQRK
+88 
-95 RCVGVKLYPGY
+95 
-106 YELYPNDKSLYP
+106 
-118 IYKMTEE
+118 
-125 YGKVLSVHTGM
+125 
-136 VAGNGGHL
+136 
-144 KYCRPIHLDDIATD
+144 
-158 FPGLKIVM
+158 
-166 CHFGNPFLQEAA
+166 
-178 AVLEKNPNMYADL
+178 
-191 SGLIEGAFETE
+191 
-202 TFIKDQSGYL
+202 
-212 EILKSWMHYV
+212 
-222 SDYAK
+222 
-227 FIYGTDWPA
+227 
-236 VNCFEYREFIK
+236 
-247 RLVPEQYHE
+247 
-256 KVFYENAVRVYGL
+256 
-269 EMKYYEDKSDRK
+269 MKYYEDKSDRK

-308 CLGKMGVTEILCDRK
+308 CLGEMGVTEILCDRK

-353 GLKRNGR
+353 ELKRNGR

-393 RLIELLREQYRDSHL
+393 RLVELLREQYRDSHL

-480 EAEVTMVKLTGYE
+480 EAEVTMVELTGYE
-493 IVRSEKGSAFFRK
+493 IVQSEKGSAFFRK

-532 TNYEE
+532 TDYEE

-579 VPDSYIMYPVTYKEQ
+579 VPDSYIMYPVTYKDH
-594 DRLLECACYDNQEIG
+594 DRLLECACYDNQEIS

-666 DQPVGCDAEAE
+666 DQPVGCDAEVE
-677 AVLSIDRLSHIGV
+677 AVLSIDRSSHIGV

-864 EFLTRARTIT
+864 EFLTSARTIT

-906 DDLKEKME
+906 DDLREKME
-914 YNQKQVGNIFD
+914 YNQKQVGNIFN

-978 GVLDIILKGV
+978 GGLDIILKGV

>member
-1 MKKERK
+1 
-7 VIDAH
+7 
-12 LHIFG
+12 
-17 HCEFG
+17 
-22 DRLAHGIGDEPTQE
+22 
-36 YLTEKYYG
+36 
-44 RLGIEKGIVMGN
+44 
-56 GPLEEQGK
+56 
-64 NLGEYFYYSAG
+64 
-75 LDEKDSWLKLEEI
+75 
-88 ESHLQRK
+88 
-95 RCVGVKLYPGY
+95 
-106 YELYPNDKSLYP
+106 
-118 IYKMTEE
+118 
-125 YGKVLSVHTGM
+125 
-136 VAGNGGHL
+136 
-144 KYCRPIHLDDIATD
+144 
-158 FPGLKIVM
+158 
-166 CHFGNPFLQEAA
+166 
-178 AVLEKNPNMYADL
+178 
-191 SGLIEGAFETE
+191 
-202 TFIKDQSGYL
+202 
-212 EILKSWMHYV
+212 
-222 SDYAK
+222 
-227 FIYGTDWPA
+227 
-236 VNCFEYREFIK
+236 
-247 RLVPEQYHE
+247 
-256 KVFYENAVRVYGL
+256 
-269 EMKYYEDKSDRK
+269 MKYYEDKSDRK

-308 CLGKMGVTEILCDRK
+308 CLGEMGVTEILCDRK

-353 GLKRNGR
+353 ELKRNGR

-393 RLIELLREQYRDSHL
+393 RLVELLREQYRDSHL

-480 EAEVTMVKLTGYE
+480 EAEVTMVELTGYE
-493 IVRSEKGSAFFRK
+493 IVQSEKGSAFFRK

-532 TNYEE
+532 TDYEE

-579 VPDSYIMYPVTYKEQ
+579 VPDSYIMYPVTYKDH
-594 DRLLECACYDNQEIG
+594 DRLLECACYDNQEIS

-666 DQPVGCDAEAE
+666 DQPVGCDAEVE
-677 AVLSIDRLSHIGV
+677 AVLSIDRSSHIGV

-864 EFLTRARTIT
+864 EFLTSARTIT

-906 DDLKEKME
+906 DELREKME
-914 YNQKQVGNIFD
+914 YNQKQVGNIFN

>member
-1 MKKERK
+1 
-7 VIDAH
+7 
-12 LHIFG
+12 
-17 HCEFG
+17 
-22 DRLAHGIGDEPTQE
+22 
-36 YLTEKYYG
+36 
-44 RLGIEKGIVMGN
+44 
-56 GPLEEQGK
+56 
-64 NLGEYFYYSAG
+64 
-75 LDEKDSWLKLEEI
+75 
-88 ESHLQRK
+88 
-95 RCVGVKLYPGY
+95 
-106 YELYPNDKSLYP
+106 
-118 IYKMTEE
+118 
-125 YGKVLSVHTGM
+125 
-136 VAGNGGHL
+136 
-144 KYCRPIHLDDIATD
+144 
-158 FPGLKIVM
+158 
-166 CHFGNPFLQEAA
+166 
-178 AVLEKNPNMYADL
+178 
-191 SGLIEGAFETE
+191 
-202 TFIKDQSGYL
+202 
-212 EILKSWMHYV
+212 
-222 SDYAK
+222 
-227 FIYGTDWPA
+227 
-236 VNCFEYREFIK
+236 
-247 RLVPEQYHE
+247 
-256 KVFYENAVRVYGL
+256 
-269 EMKYYEDKSDRK
+269 MKYYEDKSDRK

-308 CLGKMGVTEILCDRK
+308 CLGEMGVTEILCDRK

-353 GLKRNGR
+353 ELKRNGR

-393 RLIELLREQYRDSHL
+393 RLVELLREQYRDSHL

-421 EDLAVVSEKNLKSHR
+421 EGLAVVSEKNLKSHR

-480 EAEVTMVKLTGYE
+480 EAEVTMVELTGYE
-493 IVRSEKGSAFFRK
+493 IVQSEKGSAFFRK

-532 TNYEE
+532 TDYEE

-579 VPDSYIMYPVTYKEQ
+579 VPDSYIMYPVTYKDH
-594 DRLLECACYDNQEIG
+594 DRLLECACYDNQEIS

-666 DQPVGCDAEAE
+666 DQPVGCDAEVE
-677 AVLSIDRLSHIGV
+677 AVLSIDRSSHIGV

-906 DDLKEKME
+906 DDLREKME
-914 YNQKQVGNIFD
+914 YNQKQVGNIFN

>member
-1 MKKERK
+1 
-7 VIDAH
+7 
-12 LHIFG
+12 
-17 HCEFG
+17 
-22 DRLAHGIGDEPTQE
+22 
-36 YLTEKYYG
+36 
-44 RLGIEKGIVMGN
+44 
-56 GPLEEQGK
+56 
-64 NLGEYFYYSAG
+64 
-75 LDEKDSWLKLEEI
+75 
-88 ESHLQRK
+88 
-95 RCVGVKLYPGY
+95 
-106 YELYPNDKSLYP
+106 
-118 IYKMTEE
+118 
-125 YGKVLSVHTGM
+125 
-136 VAGNGGHL
+136 
-144 KYCRPIHLDDIATD
+144 
-158 FPGLKIVM
+158 
-166 CHFGNPFLQEAA
+166 
-178 AVLEKNPNMYADL
+178 
-191 SGLIEGAFETE
+191 
-202 TFIKDQSGYL
+202 
-212 EILKSWMHYV
+212 
-222 SDYAK
+222 
-227 FIYGTDWPA
+227 
-236 VNCFEYREFIK
+236 
-247 RLVPEQYHE
+247 
-256 KVFYENAVRVYGL
+256 
-269 EMKYYEDKSDRK
+269 MKYYEDKSDRK

-308 CLGKMGVTEILCDRK
+308 CLGEMGVTEILCDRK

-353 GLKRNGR
+353 ELKRNGR

-393 RLIELLREQYRDSHL
+393 RLVELLREQYRDSHL

-480 EAEVTMVKLTGYE
+480 EAEVTMVELTGYE
-493 IVRSEKGSAFFRK
+493 IVQSEKGSAFFRK

-532 TNYEE
+532 TDYEE

-579 VPDSYIMYPVTYKEQ
+579 VPDSYIMYPVTYKDH
-594 DRLLECACYDNQEIG
+594 DRLLECACYDNQEIS

-666 DQPVGCDAEAE
+666 DQPVGCDAEVE
-677 AVLSIDRLSHIGV
+677 AVLSIDRSSHIGV

-705 LDNIVR
+705 LYNIVR

-864 EFLTRARTIT
+864 EFLTSARTIT

-906 DDLKEKME
+906 DDLREKME
-914 YNQKQVGNIFD
+914 YNQKQVGNIFN

>member
-1 MKKERK
+1 
-7 VIDAH
+7 
-12 LHIFG
+12 
-17 HCEFG
+17 
-22 DRLAHGIGDEPTQE
+22 
-36 YLTEKYYG
+36 
-44 RLGIEKGIVMGN
+44 
-56 GPLEEQGK
+56 
-64 NLGEYFYYSAG
+64 
-75 LDEKDSWLKLEEI
+75 
-88 ESHLQRK
+88 
-95 RCVGVKLYPGY
+95 
-106 YELYPNDKSLYP
+106 
-118 IYKMTEE
+118 
-125 YGKVLSVHTGM
+125 
-136 VAGNGGHL
+136 
-144 KYCRPIHLDDIATD
+144 
-158 FPGLKIVM
+158 
-166 CHFGNPFLQEAA
+166 
-178 AVLEKNPNMYADL
+178 
-191 SGLIEGAFETE
+191 
-202 TFIKDQSGYL
+202 
-212 EILKSWMHYV
+212 
-222 SDYAK
+222 
-227 FIYGTDWPA
+227 
-236 VNCFEYREFIK
+236 
-247 RLVPEQYHE
+247 
-256 KVFYENAVRVYGL
+256 
-269 EMKYYEDKSDRK
+269 MKYYEDKSDRK

-308 CLGKMGVTEILCDRK
+308 CLGEMGVTEILCDRK

-353 GLKRNGR
+353 ELKRNGR

-393 RLIELLREQYRDSHL
+393 RLVELLREQYRDSHL

-480 EAEVTMVKLTGYE
+480 EAEVTMVELTGYE
-493 IVRSEKGSAFFRK
+493 IVQSEKGSAFFRK

-532 TNYEE
+532 TDYEE

-579 VPDSYIMYPVTYKEQ
+579 VPDSYIMYPVTYKDH
-594 DRLLECACYDNQEIG
+594 DRLLECACYDNQEIS

-666 DQPVGCDAEAE
+666 DQPVGCDAEVE
-677 AVLSIDRLSHIGV
+677 AVLSIDRSSHIGV

-906 DDLKEKME
+906 DDLREKME
-914 YNQKQVGNIFD
+914 YNQKQVGNIFN